1 MAEVA
6 GSAARILYVDDDAVL
21 VRLVQKV
28 LGREGFAVTH
38 AASGQAALDTVM
50 RAGADVIVLDHY
62 LPSGTGLEVL
72 KQLSAIEGA
81 PPVVYVTGT
90 TETAVAVAA
99 LKAGAADFVQKTVG
113 NDFPALLT
121 AALQQ
126 ALAKHRLEEEKRAA
140 ERQVRLARDR
150 AEALLRE
157 VNHRVANSLALVA
170 ALIGLQLRAVRDP
183 TTRDTLIET
192 QSRINAVGMVHKRLY
207 SSGEVGVVELREYL
221 SGLLDQLSFAMKG
234 QGFGAELVYNLAP
247 ALLRTDSSV
256 NLGVIVTEWIT
267 NAYKYAYPTGT
278 GEIRVTLDRREGSRL
293 RLTVEDDGLGFDAA
307 DGPKGTG
314 LGSRIVASMARSM
327 EAEVNSRKR
336 SPGTEF
342 SIDFDEDGLA
352 PADAHGHDQPPTLAG
367 YGALS

>member
-170 ALIGLQLRAVRDP
+170 ALIALQLRAVKDP
-183 TTRDTLIET
+183 TIRDALLET
-192 QSRINAVGMVHKRLY
+192 QSRINAVGLVHKRLY
-207 SSGEVGVVELREYL
+207 NSGDVGVVDLQEYL
-221 SGLLDQLSFAMKG
+221 PGLLDQLASAMKG
-234 QGFGAELVYNLAP
+234 QGLGGDLEHSLIP
-247 ALLRTDSSV
+247 ALLRTDTSI
-256 NLGVIVTEWIT
+256 NLGVIVTEWVT
-267 NAYKYAYPTGT
+267 NAYKYAYPTEAG
-278 GEIRVTLDRREGSRL
+278 RVQVRLERLSDRRL
-293 RLTVEDDGLGFDAA
+293 RLTVADDGVGFDAA
-307 DGPKGTG
+307 DAPKGTG
-314 LGSRIVASMARSM
+314 LGSRIVASMARAM
-327 EAEVNSRKR
+327 DAKVNCVRR

-342 SIDFDEDGLA
+342 SIDFEEDGVAPLPVSIGDRQLA
-352 PADAHGHDQPPTLAG
+352 SAEL
-367 YGALS
+367 GA